1 MLRLLYNLVFPFV
14 LLVLLPG
21 LILRMWH
28 RGKYRHKF
36 AQRFGFYSPAV
47 RKRLRTHPRLWIHA
61 VSVGEVNIA
70 LKLIDR
76 LRVRNPR
83 FAVVLSTTTST
94 GFHLADSKKSE
105 WIEPIYNPLDFW
117 PATRLA
123 FDAIRPTG
131 VVLVE
136 AEVWPNLVGEAKS
149 RGLPVVLVNTRL
161 SPRSEARFRRIR
173 WLAAPLFN
181 RLDAL
186 CLQEPADIVR
196 WEQIGL
202 ARHKLHVTGSIK
214 FDSQSL
220 RPVESLRPLLQDWG
234 VPAGAPVLI
243 GGSTFPGEEAALA
256 RCFRNLQKRHPDLF
270 LILVP
275 RHAERAD
282 SVLAELTGFRVGR
295 RSGTPSGPVE
305 ILLVDTTGELPG
317 WYAASTVA
325 FVGKSLCAKG
335 GQNPA
340 EPLQAGIPVL
350 FGPHMKN
357 FDFLA
362 SSLLSAGGALR
373 VVDGHSLETTL
384 DALLGDPD
392 RRASLVKAGRTVLA
406 SHRGSTERTATIVE
420 NLLRPGS

>member
-1 MLRLLYNLVFPFV
+1 MLRLLYNLVFP
-14 LLVLLPG
+14 LVIVALLPG
-21 LILRMWH
+21 LVLRMWR

-36 AQRFGFYSPAV
+36 GQRFGFYSPAV
-47 RKRLRTHPRLWIHA
+47 RKRLRSHPRLWIHA

-70 LKLIDR
+70 LKLIDC
-76 LRVRNPR
+76 LRARNPR
-83 FAVVLSTTTST
+83 CAFVLSTTTST

-105 WIEPIYNPLDFW
+105 WLEPIYNPLDFW
-117 PATRLA
+117 PATLLA

-149 RGLPVVLVNTRL
+149 RGLPVVLVNARL
-161 SPRSEARFRRIR
+161 SPRSEARFRRVR

-186 CLQEPADIVR
+186 CLQEPADLVR
-196 WEQIGL
+196 WEGLGL

-214 FDSQSL
+214 FDSQSA

-234 VPAGAPVLI
+234 VPVGAPVLI
-243 GGSTFPGEEAALA
+243 GGSTFPGEEAALV
-256 RCFRNLQKRHPDLF
+256 RCFRKLQKHHPDLF

-295 RSGTPSGPVE
+295 RSETPRGPVE

-317 WYAASTVA
+317 WYAASTIA
-325 FVGKSLCAKG
+325 FVGKSLCAEG

-357 FDFLA
+357 FDALA
-362 SSLLSAGGALR
+362 SSLVSAGGALC
-373 VVDGHSLETTL
+373 VVDEHSLESTL
-384 DALLGDPD
+384 NTLLGAPD
-392 RRASLVKAGRTVLA
+392 RRRSMVEAGRVVLA
-406 SHRGSTERTATIVE
+406 SHHDSTTRTAVILE
-420 NLLRPGS
+420 NLLSIRS